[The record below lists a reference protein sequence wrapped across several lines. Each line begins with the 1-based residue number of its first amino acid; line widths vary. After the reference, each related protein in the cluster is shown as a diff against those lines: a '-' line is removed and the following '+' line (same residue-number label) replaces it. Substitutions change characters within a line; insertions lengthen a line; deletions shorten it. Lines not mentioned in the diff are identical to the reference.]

1 MSIKALI
8 LVTSHEK
15 LGNTGNDTGF
25 YWEELAAPYWA
36 FKDAGLDVEFASVKG
51 GKPPADPKSAAADRK
66 TEAVDRFLADDASM
80 KALENTQRVSEVDP
94 GAYGLVFLPGGHG
107 TMWDFAQTDTVGKV
121 VAEAYESGAVVGAVC
136 HGPSGLLNAK
146 LSSGDLLVKGKRVNS
161 FTDSEE
167 EAVGLTEVVPYL
179 LETELRNKGARF
191 EKGENFKSYAVRDER
206 LVTGQNPG
214 SSEKV
219 AQLLIEALQDEKV
232 LAA

>member
-1 MSIKALI
+1 MSNKALI

-15 LGNTGNDTGF
+15 LGDTGNDTGF

-36 FKDAGLDVEFASVKG
+36 FRDAGLDVEFASVKG

-66 TEAVDRFLADDASM
+66 TEAVDQFLADDASM
-80 KALENTQRVSEVDP
+80 KALENSKKASEVDP
-94 GAYGLVFLPGGHG
+94 GTYELVFLPGGHG
-107 TMWDFAQTDTVGKV
+107 TMWDFAQTDAVGKV

-136 HGPSGLLNAK
+136 HGPSGLLNAQ
-146 LSSGDLLVKGKRVNS
+146 LSSGDPLVKDKRVNS

-167 EAVGLTEVVPYL
+167 EAVGLTGVVPYL

-191 EKGENFKSYAVRDER
+191 EKGENFKPYAVRDER
-206 LVTGQNPG
+206 LVTGQNPS

-219 AQLLIEALQDEKV
+219 AELLIEAFRDEKI